1 MSDVE
6 IVGMQAVFSLI
17 DQQIA
22 DIETAANE
30 AVQAA
35 GIECQAEAKRLCPVD
50 TGRLRSS
57 IQYNPGHLE
66 CTVGTNVEYAPFV
79 EFPHRSR
86 SGRTIAGKSFLFPA
100 FEIARRRL
108 EDELKNL

>member
-1 MSDVE
+1 MSDDVE
-6 IVGMQAVFSLI
+6 IVGTQAVFQLL

-22 DIETAANE
+22 DIEAAANE

-35 GIECQAEAKRLCPVD
+35 GIECQAEAKQACPVD

-66 CTVGTNVEYAPFV
+66 ATVGTNTEYGPFV
-79 EFPHRSR
+79 EHGTRYQKAQP
-86 SGRTIAGKSFLFPA
+86 FLFPA
-100 FEIARRRL
+100 FEIARQHL
-108 EDELKNL
+108 EEELNNL

>member
-35 GIECQAEAKRLCPVD
+35 GIECQSEAKRACPVD

-66 CTVGTNVEYAPFV
+66 CTVGTNVTYGPFV
-79 EFPHRSR
+79 EWGTRYQKPQPFMTPS
-86 SGRTIAGKSFLFPA
+86 
-100 FEIARRRL
+100 FEIARRHL
-108 EDELKNL
+108 EDELNNL

>member
-1 MSDVE
+1 MATMSDVE
-6 IVGMQAVFSLI
+6 IVGMQAVFQLI

-22 DIETAANE
+22 DIEAKADE

-35 GIECQAEAKRLCPVD
+35 GIECQAESKKLAPVD

-66 CTVGTNVEYAPFV
+66 CTVGTNVEYAIFQELGTRHVPPHPFLL
-79 EFPHRSR
+79 P
-86 SGRTIAGKSFLFPA
+86 G
-100 FEIARRRL
+100 FELAKAHL
-108 EDELKNL
+108 LDELNNL

>member
-1 MSDVE
+1 MSGDVE
-6 IVGMQAVFSLI
+6 IVGMQAVFQLI

-35 GIECQAEAKRLCPVD
+35 GIECQAEAKRACPVD

-66 CTVGTNVEYAPFV
+66 CTVGTNTEYSPFV
-79 EFPHRSR
+79 EHGTRYQKAQP
-86 SGRTIAGKSFLFPA
+86 FLFPA
-100 FEIARRRL
+100 FEISRRNL